1 VNQQRMMEFFIDNLV
16 LHPAMPAPAPAPASA
31 R

>member
-1 VNQQRMMEFFIDNLV
+1 VEVGPDQGHTAVNRDRMMEFFIDNLV
-16 LHPAMPAPAPAPASA
+16 L